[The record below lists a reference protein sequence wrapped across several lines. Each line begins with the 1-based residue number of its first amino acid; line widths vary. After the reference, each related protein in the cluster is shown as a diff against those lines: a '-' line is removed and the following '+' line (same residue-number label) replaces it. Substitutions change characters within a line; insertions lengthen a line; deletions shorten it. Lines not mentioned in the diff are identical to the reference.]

1 MLLCLNSVAVSL
13 GILMTYGLNIYFDW
27 RTIGIMFAILSFIT
41 FLLISKLPESP
52 NWIISL
58 SQKRKLSNAISSI
71 QWIYRDRQV
80 KQTFSFFIFITFF
93 LFFSLILSEKE
104 TFFYFIFFYTYVQLS
119 TYFYHQLIDN
129 ERLRTSPMSNDCGK
143 REEEEVEHATVV
155 TKDNNRLHKLSN
167 KNESLVKVLF
177 KPQVYKPLII
187 LLFVFMFQQFS
198 GCYIL
203 IFYTINILRNL
214 SLNFSRKVNENMAL
228 MLLGMLR
235 LIMSVIAS
243 GYESLN

>member
-1 MLLCLNSVAVSL
+1 MSDSGNKEDATVTKEDRLQS
-13 GILMTYGLNIYFDW
+13 M
-27 RTIGIMFAILSFIT
+27 
-41 FLLISKLPESP
+41 K
-52 NWIISL
+52 
-58 SQKRKLSNAISSI
+58 QK
-71 QWIYRDRQV
+71 
-80 KQTFSFFIFITFF
+80 
-93 LFFSLILSEKE
+93 
-104 TFFYFIFFYTYVQLS
+104 
-119 TYFYHQLIDN
+119 
-129 ERLRTSPMSNDCGK
+129 K
-143 REEEEVEHATVV
+143 RESLLEV
-155 TKDNNRLHKLSN
+155 LL
-167 KNESLVKVLF
+167 

-187 LLFVFMFQQFS
+187 LLFVFLFQQFS